1 MQCTYLPLHVE
12 IRFNACSTDYTGLG
26 RPGVWCLQPT
36 KDDWELPIS
45 ATATKDHPNAS
56 GVKPAV
62 LKDKRNATAEL
73 TRYQVPLTHE
83 NVKTFQNIQGST
95 VKHSDG
101 SPEGLV
107 VDLERPRNMGESEYF
122 QHIYMVL
129 GRARSLEHILLRNF
143 PQDEDG
149 MKNWSIFESGPPDYL
164 VEFMKNLKKRAKKTW
179 PMLIHA
185 QQKSGMPKFEDLP
198 VCDPDPES
206 EGRFIYKERRTQQT
220 GMIEVN

>member
-1 MQCTYLPLHVE
+1 MKAKH
-12 IRFNACSTDYTGLG
+12 
-26 RPGVWCLQPT
+26 
-36 KDDWELPIS
+36 
-45 ATATKDHPNAS
+45 
-56 GVKPAV
+56 
-62 LKDKRNATAEL
+62 NATL
-73 TRYQVPLTHE
+73 NVTRYQVPLTHE

-101 SPEGLV
+101 SAKGLV
-107 VDLERPRNMGESEYF
+107 VDLERPSNMGDSEYF

-143 PQDEDG
+143 PHDNDG

-164 VEFMKNLKKRAKKTW
+164 VEFRQKLEKRAKETW

-206 EGRFIYKERRTQQT
+206 EGRVIYKERRPQQT